1 MLAIKNG
8 IMQPDEGSDTLTELA
23 RDFMMQHQAAYGKEL
38 LKPKHH
44 WMVDVAQQ
52 VLRDHMV
59 LDAFVIERQRLLVKG
74 LAEHVRNTRD
84 FEQSILASVTTVQLQ
99 QAREVKLGDGLVG
112 QTSSLAELPH
122 IAVGKKMMI
131 FDVTL
136 AVGDIVLRG
145 DEVGRIVACAR
156 EDFSLFFFVCPLT
169 KERQVT
175 ARACRFK
182 VSADLLV
189 WRADEVR
196 QCNARR
202 EEPGGFVL
210 AIAA

>member
-1 MLAIKNG
+1 MLVVKNG
-8 IMQPDEGSDTLTELA
+8 TMQPDEGSDTLTELA
-23 RDFMMQHQAAYGKEL
+23 CDFMMQHQAAYGKEL
-38 LKPKHH
+38 LKPTRH

-59 LDAFVIERQRLLVKG
+59 LDAFVIERQHLLVEG

-122 IAVGKKMMI
+122 VAVGKKMLI
-131 FDVTL
+131 SDVTL

-156 EDFSLFFFVCPLT
+156 EDESL
-169 KERQVT
+169 
-175 ARACRFK
+175 
-182 VSADLLV
+182 
-189 WRADEVR
+189 
-196 QCNARR
+196 
-202 EEPGGFVL
+202 
-210 AIAA
+210 